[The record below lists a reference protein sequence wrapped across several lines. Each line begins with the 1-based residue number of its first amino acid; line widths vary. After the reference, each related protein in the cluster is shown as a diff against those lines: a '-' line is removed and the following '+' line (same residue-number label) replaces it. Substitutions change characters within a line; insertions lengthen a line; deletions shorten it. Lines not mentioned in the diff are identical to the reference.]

1 MNRRDL
7 LKTTALALGAGVT
20 LHLPAGWTPARAADK
35 KWRIGFSQATTLEPW
50 RVQFNKDIKAEAEK
64 HPEVE
69 LLIADAED
77 KTEKQVADV
86 ENFIRQEVDALLI
99 SPKESA
105 GLTGVVEKAI
115 DAKIP
120 VFVLDRN
127 VDTDRYTQ
135 FVGGDNTVIGKAVGD
150 FVVKALGG
158 PGKAK
163 GNVVEI
169 WGGLGTQPAHDR
181 SDGFHSVADKEPGLK
196 YLLDK
201 QSADWKQNL
210 AYDIMSTALRNFETI
225 DLVYGH
231 NDPMAYGAYLAA
243 KDAGR
248 EKEIKFV
255 GVDGLPNEGVVWV
268 NKGELAATFLY
279 PTPGAEGLRQAVKLL
294 KGEKVEK
301 TIVLPTLTITKE
313 NAPEILKQNGLM

>member
-20 LHLPAGWTPARAADK
+20 LYLPAGWRPARAAA

-69 LLIADAED
+69 LLIADGED

-105 GLTGVVEKAI
+105 GLTGVVDKAI

-127 VDTDRYTQ
+127 VDTKRYTQ
-135 FVGGDNTVIGKAVGD
+135 FIGGDNVVIGKAVGD

-158 PGKAK
+158 PSKAT
-163 GNVVEI
+163 GDIVEI

-181 SDGFHSVADKEPGLK
+181 SDGFHSVADKEKGLK
-196 YLLDK
+196 FLLDK

-210 AYDIMSTALRNFETI
+210 AYDIMTTALRNFEKI

-279 PTPGAEGLRQAVKLL
+279 PTPGAEGLRQAIKLL
-294 KGEKVEK
+294 NGEKVEK
-301 TIVLPTLTITKE
+301 TIVLPTMAITKE
-313 NAPEILKQNGLM
+313 NAPEILKQNGLG